1 MRGNVTRRK
10 REQSSERP
18 IHLFAVLIAAA
29 ATARARVLE
38 GSIHSSLI
46 LTLFHSYVPT
56 LLCTSFV
63 FNIWIYISHL
73 PNHAYALS
81 QRLLCVFWFLFQKTA
96 QNVKIHAERSLADIC
111 FLYISYGI
119 CIVRD
124 TMVVQLLHFWPVI
137 EEKCK
142 WSEEWSFSFGSLDT
156 TKVAVALFFAVF
168 CMTNCFTF
176 IFFL

>member
-1 MRGNVTRRK
+1 MRGNVTRRIW
-10 REQSSERP
+10 EQSSERP

-38 GSIHSSLI
+38 GSIHSSFI

-63 FNIWIYISHL
+63 FNIWC
-73 PNHAYALS
+73 S
-81 QRLLCVFWFLFQKTA
+81 QRILCVFCFLFQKTT
-96 QNVKIHAERSLADIC
+96 QNVKIYAERNLADIC

-156 TKVAVALFFAVF
+156 AKVAVALFFAEF

>member
-38 GSIHSSLI
+38 GSIHSSFI

-63 FNIWIYISHL
+63 FNIWCRTYPIMHM
-73 PNHAYALS
+73 HFAYAY
-81 QRLLCVFWFLFQKTA
+81 CVFFCFLFQKTA
-96 QNVKIHAERSLADIC
+96 QNVKIYAERSLADIC

-142 WSEEWSFSFGSLDT
+142 WSEE
-156 TKVAVALFFAVF
+156 
-168 CMTNCFTF
+168 
-176 IFFL
+176 

>member
-1 MRGNVTRRK
+1 MV
-10 REQSSERP
+10 
-18 IHLFAVLIAAA
+18 
-29 ATARARVLE
+29 
-38 GSIHSSLI
+38 
-46 LTLFHSYVPT
+46 
-56 LLCTSFV
+56 
-63 FNIWIYISHL
+63 SHL

-81 QRLLCVFWFLFQKTA
+81 QRILCGFCFLFQKTA
-96 QNVKIHAERSLADIC
+96 QNVKIYAERSLADIC

-142 WSEEWSFSFGSLDT
+142 RSEEWNFSFGSLDT
-156 TKVAVALFFAVF
+156 TKVAVALFFAEF

-176 IFFL
+176 IFFFILNFVWSIELPSFFLSLIKFGQLFYFHLLSSSAEAIRALLPRSEVVGHVE